1 MDFKKLTV
9 LIVVGVGY
17 LPSEPE
23 SNIRWI
29 QTLLFPSQ
37 GRVVAVAQKH
47 QSWEVEVS
55 EGHGAPVYQGEYIQ
69 FCRKKK
75 QHILCRTMVGGVDAT
90 PIYAN
95 QREL

>member
-1 MDFKKLTV
+1 MDFKKLTM

-29 QTLLFPSQ
+29 QTLLLPSQ

-55 EGHGAPVYQGEYIQ
+55 DSHGAPVYQESHVQ

-75 QHILCRTMVGGVDAT
+75 QHVLCRIMVGGVDTT